1 MKEKNVLVTGGAGFI
16 GSNLVK
22 QLADTNHV
30 TVLDNLSTGYL
41 KNIQDLITKKK
52 IEFINGTITDL
63 ELLEK
68 TFRNVDYIFH
78 EAAIPSVP
86 RSIKDPL
93 KTNATNAQGTLN
105 VLVAA
110 RDNHVKK
117 VIYAS
122 SSSVY
127 GDTPTLPKKEEM
139 TPNPLSP
146 YAVSKLTAEY
156 YCEIFTHIYAL
167 PTVSLRYFN
176 VYGPGQDPASEYAA
190 VVPKFITSVLND
202 KSPIIYGDGEQTRDF
217 TFINDVVIANVLAAE
232 SASTGIFNIAGGK
245 RISINALAQLI
256 IKTSLK
262 DVELIYKNPRD
273 GDVLHSLADVTR
285 AKNGFNFI
293 SKFSI
298 NDGIEET
305 IKWFQKQMYPK
316 KSYAL

>member
-1 MKEKNVLVTGGAGFI
+1 MKEKNIIVTGGAGFI

-30 TVLDNLSTGYL
+30 IVIDNLSTGHIN
-41 KNIQDLITKKK
+41 NIQNLITLKK

-63 ELLEK
+63 ELLQK

-93 KTNATNAQGTLN
+93 KTNVVNAQGTLN
-105 VLVAA
+105 VLIAA

-127 GDTPTLPKKEEM
+127 GDTPTLPKKEDM

-156 YCEIFTHIYAL
+156 YCEIFTRIYAL

-176 VYGPGQDPASEYAA
+176 VYGPWQDPTSEYAA

-202 KSPIIYGDGEQTRDF
+202 KSPVIYGDGEQTRDF
-217 TFINDVVIANVLAAE
+217 TFIKDVVTANILAAE
-232 SASTGIFNIAGGK
+232 SDSTGIFNIAGGK
-245 RISINALAQLI
+245 RISINNLALLI
-256 IKTSLK
+256 IKTCRK
-262 DVELIYKNPRD
+262 EMELQYQNARE
-273 GDVLHSLADVTR
+273 GDILHSLADVTR
-285 AKNGFNFI
+285 AEDKFNFI
-293 SKFSI
+293 SKFNI
-298 NDGIEET
+298 TDGIGET
-305 IKWFQKQMYPK
+305 IKWFQKQV
-316 KSYAL
+316 

>member
-1 MKEKNVLVTGGAGFI
+1 MKEKNVVVTGGAGFI

-41 KNIQDLITKKK
+41 KNIQDLITEKK

-63 ELLEK
+63 EILEK

-176 VYGPGQDPASEYAA
+176 IYGPGQDPASEYAA
-190 VVPKFITSVLND
+190 VVPKFITNVLND

-217 TFINDVVIANVLAAE
+217 TFIKDVVSANILAAE
-232 SASTGIFNIAGGK
+232 STSTGIFNIAGGK
-245 RISINALAQLI
+245 RISINNLAKLI
-256 IKTSLK
+256 IKTCGK
-262 DVELIYKNPRD
+262 QIEIQYKSPRD
-273 GDVLHSLADVTR
+273 GDILHSLADVTR
-285 AKNGFNFI
+285 AKDKFNFKPQHDI
-293 SKFSI
+293 T
-298 NDGIEET
+298 DGIGET
-305 IKWFQKQMYPK
+305 ITWFQKQI
-316 KSYAL
+316 

>member
-1 MKEKNVLVTGGAGFI
+1 MEGKNIIVTGGAGFI

-22 QLADTNHV
+22 QLVDTNHV
-30 TVLDNLSTGYL
+30 IVIDDLSTGHI
-41 KNIQDLITKKK
+41 KNIQNLITSKK

-63 ELLEK
+63 ELLQK
-68 TFRNVDYIFH
+68 TFKNVDYIFH

-93 KTNATNAQGTLN
+93 KTNAVNTSGTLN
-105 VLVAA
+105 ILIAA

-127 GDTPTLPKKEEM
+127 GDTPTLPKKEDM
-139 TPNPLSP
+139 TPSPLSP

-156 YCEIFTHIYAL
+156 YCEIFTRIYDL

-176 VYGPGQDPASEYAA
+176 VYGPWQDPTSEYAA
-190 VVPKFITSVLND
+190 VIPKFITSVLHD

-217 TFINDVVIANVLAAE
+217 TFIDDVVTANILAAE
-232 SASTGIFNIAGGK
+232 STSTGIFNIAGGK
-245 RISINALAQLI
+245 RISINDLALLI
-256 IKTSLK
+256 IKTCRK
-262 DVELIYKNPRD
+262 EAELLYQSPRS
-273 GDVLHSLADVTR
+273 GDILHSLADVIR
-285 AKNGFNFI
+285 AEDKFNFK

-298 NDGIEET
+298 TDGIEET
-305 IKWFQKQMYPK
+305 ITWFQKQV
-316 KSYAL
+316 